1 MDDKSTSPVQP
12 GVSKQAVGTVA
23 TKIPQVVS
31 TMSDF
36 NLNKTAGTATTATV
50 SLNSWQCNNHSSG
63 LNIWTGGVGSWTVG
77 AWIEFNSVNISGATN
92 MNFNL
97 ASTQSGS
104 YKIVLDNTSGTQ
116 IGTLNFNSTGSWS
129 TYNNQSCSLNL
140 NGNSGSH
147 NIYIIDASGAA
158 NLGTLT
164 LNTSGGGGGSS
175 SSSSSSSSGGGG
187 TSGNVYLCFDD
198 GPSNGN
204 SGNLVNAL
212 KNAGC
217 NQATM
222 FIIGQNIASN
232 SSGWNVYKNSGFSCQ
247 NHSQTHQHMTSWSYQ
262 QVYNDLSAC
271 NTAIQNGGKP
281 KPTKIR
287 LPYLE
292 NNSTISSAC
301 SALGLS
307 IVSPNIDSQDWNG
320 ASTSAIIS
328 AVSNLQAGQN
338 ALEHDWPANTVA
350 AIPTIVQNLKN
361 KGLGF
366 AQY

>member
-1 MDDKSTSPVQP
+1 MKPTLRTIIVLLISFIFIIGCS
-12 GVSKQAVGTVA
+12 
-23 TKIPQVVS
+23 IPITTQQDS
-31 TMSDF
+31 SAADR
-36 NLNKTAGTATTATV
+36 ATTAT
-50 SLNSWQCNNHSSG
+50 LNTWQCNNHSSG

-77 AWIEFNSVNISGATN
+77 AYVEFNSVNLSGSTQAT
-92 MNFNL
+92 L
-97 ASTQSGS
+97 GCASTQSGS
-104 YKIVLDNTSGTQ
+104 FTLRLDSSSGTT
-116 IGTLNFNSTGSWS
+116 IGTISYSSTGSWS
-129 TYNNQSCSLNL
+129 TYQNFSCNL
-140 NGNSGSH
+140 SGASGTH
-147 NIYIIDASGAA
+147 NLYLVDASGAA
-158 NLGTLT
+158 NTATLT
-164 LNTSGGGGGSS
+164 LSSSGGGGG
-175 SSSSSSSSGGGG
+175 GGGG

-198 GPSNGN
+198 GPSNSN

-212 KNAGC
+212 KNNGC
-217 NQATM
+217 NAATM
-222 FIIGQNIASN
+222 FVIGQNIASN
-232 SSGWNVYKNSGFSCQ
+232 GTGWNVYKNSGFSCQ

-271 NTAIQNGGKP
+271 NSAIQNGGKP

-320 ASTSAIIS
+320 ASTSSIIS

-338 ALEHDWPANTVA
+338 ALMHDWPANTVS
-350 AIPTIVQNLKN
+350 AIPSIVQNLKN

>member
-1 MDDKSTSPVQP
+1 MKFNIMLTCILVVLLCAFFIGCMDNQSTSPVQQ
-12 GVSKQAVGTVA
+12 GVSL
-23 TKIPQVVS
+23 TK
-31 TMSDF
+31 
-36 NLNKTAGTATTATV
+36 AATV

-140 NGNSGSH
+140 NGNSGNH

-164 LNTSGGGGGSS
+164 LNTSGGGSS
-175 SSSSSSSSGGGG
+175 SSSSSSSSSGGG

-198 GPSNGN
+198 GPSNSN

-217 NQATM
+217 NQATL

-338 ALEHDWPANTVA
+338 ALQHDWPANTVA

-361 KGLGF
+361 KGHGF